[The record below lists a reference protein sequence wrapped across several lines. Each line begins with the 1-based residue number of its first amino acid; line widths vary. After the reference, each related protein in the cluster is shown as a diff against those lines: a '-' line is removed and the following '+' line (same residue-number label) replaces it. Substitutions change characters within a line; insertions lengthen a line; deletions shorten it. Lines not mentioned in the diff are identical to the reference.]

1 MNQPHVLHYVLH
13 SNGTDMSL
21 TQLFE
26 PCILDFTYFR
36 EIIDIIIVNVFILCT
51 GGL

>member
-1 MNQPHVLHYVLH
+1 MNQPQVLHYVLH

-26 PCILDFTYFR
+26 HCILDVPYFL
-36 EIIDIIIVNVFILCT
+36 EINDIVIGNVFIQCT

>member
-1 MNQPHVLHYVLH
+1 MNQPQVLCYVLH

-26 PCILDFTYFR
+26 RCILDVTYFL
-36 EIIDIIIVNVFILCT
+36 EINDIIIGNVFILCT

>member
-1 MNQPHVLHYVLH
+1 MNQPQVLRYVLQ

-26 PCILDFTYFR
+26 HYILDVTYVL
-36 EIIDIIIVNVFILCT
+36 EINDMIIGNVFIL
-51 GGL
+51 